1 MKSKFNWRSFI
12 SFGLT
17 WSLLI
22 IFVSGI
28 VLYISPAGRY
38 ANWVNWKVAGFTKEG
53 WAAIHAVFSYT
64 FVVLSIF
71 HLFTVNWTA
80 FWSYL
85 KSKTK
90 AGINKKKELAI
101 STVLTLVFF
110 LGIIYAVPPFRY
122 VEDFGEFIAGTWEK
136 NEQVTSA
143 APVAHAELL
152 TINELAYQLKI
163 GNTEEFS
170 RKFTANGIMFDN
182 TDKQSLQEIAKQ
194 NNTTPAEIYQKVT
207 KKSGNEKPGAGM
219 GRKTVENLAE
229 ESGTT
234 VEELI
239 KLLSTHN
246 IVAEKGQTIRQVGD
260 NNNISPKEIMD
271 LLKK

>member
-1 MKSKFNWRSFI
+1 M
-12 SFGLT
+12 
-17 WSLLI
+17 
-22 IFVSGI
+22 
-28 VLYISPAGRY
+28 
-38 ANWVNWKVAGFTKEG
+38 
-53 WAAIHAVFSYT
+53 
-64 FVVLSIF
+64 LSVF
-71 HLFTVNWTA
+71 HLFTINWTA
-80 FWSYL
+80 FWSYI

-101 STVLTLVFF
+101 STVLTLIFF

-122 VEDFGEFIAGTWEK
+122 VADFGEYMAGTWEK
-136 NEQVTSA
+136 SEQVGPA

-152 TINELAYQLKI
+152 TINELAFQLKF
-163 GNTEEFS
+163 GNVDEFS
-170 RKFTANGIMFDN
+170 RKFTANGIVFEN
-182 TDKQSLQEIAKQ
+182 TDKQTLQEIARQ

-229 ESGTT
+229 ETGIT

-239 KLLSTHN
+239 KTLGTHN
-246 IVAEKGQTIRQVGD
+246 ITAEKGQTIRQVGD
-260 NNNISPKEIMD
+260 NNNISPKEILD